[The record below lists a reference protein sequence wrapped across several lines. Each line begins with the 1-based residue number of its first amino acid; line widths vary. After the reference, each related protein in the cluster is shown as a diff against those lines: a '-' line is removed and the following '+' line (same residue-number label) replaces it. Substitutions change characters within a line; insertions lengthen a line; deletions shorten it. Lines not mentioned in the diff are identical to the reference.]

1 MRMAFSIYQS
11 PLPTV
16 YCLLPTNYYIYHTMV
31 DSEVLE
37 QEDYEVKIGSFNGP
51 MDLLVYLV
59 QKKEMTLDQIPIAEI
74 ADDFLKWVNEYS
86 ETDLSKA
93 GDFLF
98 MASRLMALKV
108 QELLPAEERDPEM
121 EEEYNE
127 DREKLMKEMLEYQ
140 RFKQVA
146 SGLQEMEAKNFG
158 TYSRGRLEK
167 TQSDD
172 DTLADA
178 NIWQLFRAYQKSLKT
193 KISETI
199 HHIEL
204 DYVTIQDRQQA
215 INNFLNVHGRALFED
230 LLDNDSHPIVA
241 AVTFMAMLEMIKTD
255 DIVFRQSELFGPIW
269 IYRKKNNP
277 EYADEMAHETVF
289 FSKDPEVKAGLVE
302 TIRSQAIA
310 RSKEKSVGDLAATM
324 REAVLWTERGRNVT
338 EEDLNAMLE
347 GREDISEV
355 QDNPFADMIA
365 EADAAEGAQQAAS
378 APDANAQ
385 APDTT
390 TPAQDAAQPTA
401 SENAE
406 TAPNQESVPSTTEA
420 AQSTIQVPAQSAILE
435 SADIPTFESS
445 SFEDEAP
452 VLSKSSIPEFGA
464 NDDDDSEERAHTFE
478 PVDETEEV
486 ADNSNGASIS
496 SNTISGDSCSTN
508 VKEDSSINDI
518 QELNEQSVQ
527 QMSDEEFAA
536 FMQKAQAFYNNAS
549 SAQSSNAQSSTNS
562 AQSATFAQSSDKQSA
577 SVSAHSNNIQPT
589 YADSR
594 STSSYDSYK
603 SSKSTWDEP
612 APAAVQSVQKEEPEE
627 DRYSSYS
634 FGNEMTDEEYIAYL
648 NRSARASRKEEP
660 KSAAAPEKPA
670 TSPANLEKQTENKPA
685 KKSER
690 KSFMPEDEEGG
701 MTDEEYQA
709 YLAEHGDDDDDEEGP
724 VVYGAGKD

>member
-1 MRMAFSIYQS
+1 
-11 PLPTV
+11 
-16 YCLLPTNYYIYHTMV
+16 MV

-108 QELLPAEERDPEM
+108 QELLPAEERDPGDI
-121 EEEYNE
+121 EEYNE

-390 TPAQDAAQPTA
+390 TPAQDAAQPTTPE
-401 SENAE
+401 SAE
-406 TAPNQESVPSTTEA
+406 TAPSQNAAPANDNATAPVENTEAVSAQEA
-420 AQSTIQVPAQSAILE
+420 AQSATLE
-435 SADIPTFESS
+435 SAEASS
-445 SFEDEAP
+445 SEDEAP

-478 PVDETEEV
+478 PVDEPIEELEEDEPAETE
-486 ADNSNGASIS
+486 S
-496 SNTISGDSCSTN
+496 
-508 VKEDSSINDI
+508 VKEETTESSDDSSAESTF
-518 QELNEQSVQ
+518 QGLNEQSVQ

-549 SAQSSNAQSSTNS
+549 SAQSNNAQSTTSSTQ
-562 AQSATFAQSSDKQSA
+562 AQTSAT
-577 SVSAHSNNIQPT
+577 QPIS
-589 YADSR
+589 ADSR
-594 STSSYDSYK
+594 STSSYGS
-603 SSKSTWDEP
+603 
-612 APAAVQSVQKEEPEE
+612 AEPEE

-648 NRSARASRKEEP
+648 NRSARASRKEES
-660 KSAAAPEKPA
+660 KSTA
-670 TSPANLEKQTENKPA
+670 SPTNLEKQTENKPA

-709 YLAEHGDDDDDEEGP
+709 YLAEHGDDDDDDEGP

>member
-1 MRMAFSIYQS
+1 
-11 PLPTV
+11 
-16 YCLLPTNYYIYHTMV
+16 MV

-108 QELLPAEERDPEM
+108 QELLPAEERDPETI
-121 EEEYNE
+121 EEYNE
-127 DREKLMKEMLEYQ
+127 DREKLMQEMLEYQ

-146 SGLQEMEAKNFG
+146 GGLQEMEAKNFG

-167 TQSDD
+167 TQNDD

-215 INNFLNVHGRALFED
+215 INNFLNAHGRALFED

-255 DIVFRQSELFGPIW
+255 EVVFRQSELFGPIW

-355 QDNPFADMIA
+355 QENPFADMIA

-378 APDANAQ
+378 APAGEAS
-385 APDTT
+385 
-390 TPAQDAAQPTA
+390 TPGQEAAQPTTP
-401 SENAE
+401 E
-406 TAPNQESVPSTTEA
+406 TAPNQDAALIQDA
-420 AQSTIQVPAQSAILE
+420 AQSTTQDAA
-435 SADIPTFESS
+435 IPTIEAGTSNHETDLGAS
-445 SFEDEAP
+445 VLEDIVETSHVIEP
-452 VLSKSSIPEFGA
+452 
-464 NDDDDSEERAHTFE
+464 AHAFE
-478 PVDETEEV
+478 PVEESDEGADDFNDAPTIV
-486 ADNSNGASIS
+486 AGN
-496 SNTISGDSCSTN
+496 
-508 VKEDSSINDI
+508 IN
-518 QELNEQSVQ
+518 SVQ
-527 QMSDEEFAA
+527 GLSEDAVKQMSDEEFAA
-536 FMQKAQAFYNNAS
+536 FMQKAQAFYDNAS
-549 SAQSSNAQSSTNS
+549 SAQSSTNETQSSTTTVQPSNEVSESDDIPSITKSYTS
-562 AQSATFAQSSDKQSA
+562 AE
-577 SVSAHSNNIQPT
+577 
-589 YADSR
+589 
-594 STSSYDSYK
+594 SSYAQD
-603 SSKSTWDEP
+603 
-612 APAAVQSVQKEEPEE
+612 EPEE
-627 DRYSSYS
+627 DKYSSYS

-648 NRSARASRKEEP
+648 NRSARASRKEES
-660 KSAAAPEKPA
+660 KSATVQTTSEKPATAPEKP
-670 TSPANLEKQTENKPA
+670 K
-685 KKSER
+685 R
-690 KSFMPEDEEGG
+690 KSFMPEDDEGG

-709 YLAEHGDDDDDEEGP
+709 YLAEHGDDDEDEEGP